1 MDHSDGKSEKCW
13 PNKEQPNRYRWI
25 SELHDACHPRFLSRL
40 TTQDPQL
47 GPQEATLDG
56 KRGYLDDIGG
66 EPMVDSGFEDEEPD
80 QTEEPTLEKR
90 DTEFG
95 GDAA

>member
-1 MDHSDGKSEKCW
+1 MLAKQGTANGHRWFSEFD
-13 PNKEQPNRYRWI
+13 
-25 SELHDACHPRFLSRL
+25 DACHPRSLSRL

-47 GPQEATLDG
+47 GPKEAALDG

-66 EPMVDSGFEDEEPD
+66 EPRVNSGFEDEETD
-80 QTEEPTLEKR
+80 QAKESTREEV